1 MVRKKPQLRPYFGVL
16 GGMGSVS
23 QISPE
28 RASLK
33 WDMQRGPQMVS
44 APPPHEGVR
53 RALLG
58 SFGSIPAM
66 PEEFTR
72 LLDKL
77 R

>member
-1 MVRKKPQLRPYFGVL
+1 
-16 GGMGSVS
+16 MGSVG
-23 QISPE
+23 QE

-33 WDMQRGPQMVS
+33 NAPQRGPQMV
-44 APPPHEGVR
+44 ALPTPHEGVR

>member
-1 MVRKKPQLRPYFGVL
+1 MVTKPQLSAISDVL
-16 GGMGSVS
+16 FPMSSTS
-23 QISPE
+23 QE
-28 RASLK
+28 RKSMR
-33 WDMQRGPQMVS
+33 WEQQHGPQAVAMP
-44 APPPHEGVR
+44 APHEGVR

-66 PEEFTR
+66 PDDFVR

>member
-1 MVRKKPQLRPYFGVL
+1 MSIASQV
-16 GGMGSVS
+16 GSE
-23 QISPE
+23 PN
-28 RASLK
+28 ALK
-33 WDMQRGPQMVS
+33 WDPERGPQAVS
-44 APPPHEGVR
+44 APVPHEGVR

-66 PEEFTR
+66 PEEFVR